1 MRIEVARPALKTR
14 RAWRSSITTVALEL
28 GAKIVG
34 GGFSNAFA
42 EMQRAQW
49 LTTEELQ
56 ARTDARLSE
65 VLKHAAENVPFYTE
79 HYKRQGLTAD
89 ELRNVTDLSLLPV
102 LSKTDYRNH
111 KPEDFYASNIPEYR
125 RLEKTT
131 SGSTGVPFQFCLD
144 RRAMPV
150 VFASHLFYDSW
161 HGLRPFDRYIRIVG
175 IPAAP
180 PQLRRAPATVRLR
193 RAIVSGLQ
201 NLYEGWTQ
209 EKFLLSE
216 VDSELAENVWRRMEA
231 FRPKFVM
238 GYTSTLAAVADELRR
253 RDLRLSRPVRGVI
266 TIAETLTPN
275 SKEADRRVFSS
286 ADHQPLWPS

>member
-79 HYKRQGLTAD
+79 HYKRLGLTAD
-89 ELRNVTDLSLLPV
+89 ELRNVRDLSLLPV

-111 KPEDFYASNIPEYR
+111 KPEDFYATNIPEYR

-144 RRAMPV
+144 RRAMPI

-175 IPAAP
+175 TPAGAAP
-180 PQLRRAPATVRLR
+180 TEESAQRLLGCGGQ
-193 RAIVSGLQ
+193 S
-201 NLYEGWTQ
+201 
-209 EKFLLSE
+209 
-216 VDSELAENVWRRMEA
+216 
-231 FRPKFVM
+231 
-238 GYTSTLAAVADELRR
+238 
-253 RDLRLSRPVRGVI
+253 
-266 TIAETLTPN
+266 
-275 SKEADRRVFSS
+275 
-286 ADHQPLWPS
+286 